1 VIVLVCLEAPFSQL
15 PASFMDGNDRVPGND
30 IGDGELKLSSCS
42 AVFLDGVMW
51 GLKNGDSKTLE
62 AS

>member
-1 VIVLVCLEAPFSQL
+1 
-15 PASFMDGNDRVPGND
+15 MDGNDRVPGND